1 MPRQTPLELYR
12 NIGIMAHIDAGKT
25 TLTERVLFYTGVN
38 YKLGEVHNGEAT
50 MDWMEQEQERGITI
64 TAAATTCFWDK
75 HRINIIDTP
84 GHVDFTVEV
93 ERSLRVLDGAVAV
106 FCAVSGVEPQSET
119 VWRQSD
125 KYEVPKIAFVNKM
138 DRVGADFNSVVREIR
153 EKLGAIAIPLQIPIG
168 AEAEFKGVIDLFTMK
183 AFFFIEEGKGKEYD
197 IKDIPAELMEEAK
210 TAHEYM
216 VEKIV
221 ENDDAAMEKY
231 LNGEKVSDVD
241 LKKILRKGVV
251 ANKLIPVLCGTALK
265 NKGIQN
271 LLDAVV
277 AYLPCPLDNPPVEG
291 TVPGT
296 DRIETRACD
305 DNAPF
310 AALAFKVM
318 ADKHMGRLTYFRVYS
333 GKIEQGSYVYNS
345 ATDKRERLGR
355 IVQMHANKQIN
366 IDSIY
371 SGDIAAAIGLSDTY
385 TGHTLCDEDHPI
397 TLESMDFPAPV
408 IDISVRPKTKAD
420 QDKLTKGL
428 MKLAEEDPTFT
439 VRTDPETNEMIIA
452 GMGELHLEIIIDRL
466 KREHGAEADVSAPQ
480 VAYRE
485 TITKSAS
492 AEYKHVKQTGGHGQY
507 GHVALK
513 VESRN
518 PGEGFEFV
526 NGIRAGAIPK
536 EYIPAVEKGVIEAL
550 TRGALAG
557 FPVVDVKVTAYD
569 GSFHAVD
576 SSEIAFKLAAREAF
590 KKAFNQANPVLL
602 EPIMQVD
609 IVTPAE
615 FLGDVTGDISSRRG
629 KIMNM
634 GDRGN
639 VKVIN
644 TETPLSNMFGYS
656 TTLRS
661 MSQGRAN
668 YSMQFKH
675 YEAVPMA
682 IAEEVVAKRKKE
694 QAEGK

>member
-1 MPRQTPLELYR
+1 
-12 NIGIMAHIDAGKT
+12 
-25 TLTERVLFYTGVN
+25 
-38 YKLGEVHNGEAT
+38 
-50 MDWMEQEQERGITI
+50 
-64 TAAATTCFWDK
+64 
-75 HRINIIDTP
+75 
-84 GHVDFTVEV
+84 
-93 ERSLRVLDGAVAV
+93 V

-138 DRVGADFNSVVREIR
+138 DRIGADFHNVVKEIK
-153 EKLGAIAIPLQIPIG
+153 EKLGASAIPLQNPIG
-168 AEAEFKGVIDLFTMK
+168 AESNFKGVIDLFSMK
-183 AFFFIEEGKGKEYD
+183 AYFFIENGQGKEYE
-197 IKDIPAELMEEAK
+197 IKDIPAELMDEAK
-210 TAHEYM
+210 KAHDYM

-221 ENDDAAMEKY
+221 EFDDAAMEKY
-231 LNGEKVSDVD
+231 LNGEVVPNET
-241 LKKILRKGVV
+241 LKAILRKGVI
-251 ANKLIPVLCGTALK
+251 ANKLVPVLCGTALK

-271 LLDAVV
+271 LLDAIVE
-277 AYLPCPLDNPPVEG
+277 YLPNPLDNPPVEG
-291 TVPGT
+291 SNP
-296 DRIETRACD
+296 RSNEKETRACD
-305 DNAPF
+305 DAAPF
-310 AALAFKVM
+310 TALAFKVM
-318 ADKHMGRLTYFRVYS
+318 SDKHMGKLTYFRVYS
-333 GKIEQGSYVYNS
+333 GKITSGSYVYN
-345 ATDKRERLGR
+345 ANTNKKERLGR
-355 IVQMHANKQIN
+355 LVQMHANKQNN
-366 IDSIY
+366 IDEIY
-371 SGDIAAAIGLSDTY
+371 AGDIAAAIGLSETF

-397 TLESMDFPAPV
+397 VLESMDFPAPV
-408 IDISVRPKTKAD
+408 ISISVKPKTKGD

-428 MKLAEEDPTFT
+428 LKLAEEDPTFT
-439 VRTDPETNEMIIA
+439 VRTDPETNEMVIS

-466 KREHGAEADVSAPQ
+466 KREHGAEAEVSAPQ
-480 VAYRE
+480 VAFRE
-485 TITKSAS
+485 TISKAAS

-513 VESRN
+513 LEPRN

-536 EYIPAVEKGVIEAL
+536 EYIPAVEKGVVEAL
-550 TRGALAG
+550 EKGALAG
-557 FPVVDVKVTAYD
+557 FPVVDVKVTVYD

-590 KKAFNQANPVLL
+590 KKAFTQANPSLL

-609 IVTPAE
+609 VTTPAD

-629 KIMNM
+629 KIISM

-639 VKVIN
+639 VKIVN

-675 YEAVPMA
+675 YETVPFS
-682 IAEEVVAKRKKE
+682 IAEEVIEKRKKD
-694 QAEGK
+694 QAAGK